1 MGPDDAVI
9 APFRGKNSPNPGRLT
24 VMVGAEKDLFEVCR
38 TMDIDMDSSCRLFNS
53 RLYLSTGGSPSLSV
67 AGPMIGAPYAV
78 MVMETL
84 IAWGVKEILY
94 FGWCGAVSPDVR
106 IGDIIVPT
114 SAVIDEGTSHHY
126 LKSDGSPAR
135 PSADS
140 VKKIEEALRSMA
152 LSFHSGAIWTTDAIF
167 RETRDKV
174 ERRRH
179 DGALAVE
186 MEVSAI
192 FTVAKFRS
200 IDACA
205 LLVVSDEV
213 SPSKWIPGFS
223 SEPFK
228 ASRKAACRVIESI
241 CRKR

>member
-1 MGPDDAVI
+1 MGPDDAII
-9 APFRGKNSPNPGRLT
+9 APFKGKNSPNPGLMT
-24 VMVGAEKDLFEVCR
+24 VMVGADKDLFDVCR
-38 TMDIDMDSSCRLFNS
+38 TMEIDMDSSCRLFTS
-53 RLYLSTGGSPSLSV
+53 RLYLSAGNSPPVSV

-94 FGWCGAVSPDVR
+94 FGWCGAISPDVR

-114 SAVIDEGTSHHY
+114 SAVIDEGTSRHY
-126 LKSDGSPAR
+126 MERDGLTAHPSP
-135 PSADS
+135 SL
-140 VKKIEEALRSMA
+140 VKKTEETLRIRG

-174 ERRRH
+174 RRRRH

-186 MEVSAI
+186 MEASAI
-192 FTVAKFRS
+192 FTVAKFRR
-200 IDACA
+200 IDAGA

-213 SPSKWIPGFS
+213 SESKWIPGFS
-223 SEPFK
+223 NESFK
-228 ASRKAACRVIESI
+228 ASRKAICRVIDSI